1 MNKIEA
7 KKILND
13 SLGSYIDKG
22 SELLFTCPSCNHHK
36 RKFSVNLDKNVFKC
50 WICDYYGRNLR
61 RIVRRFGSFTQL
73 QRWDAITDRTDITKF
88 SELFLEEDCGEG
100 EEKLELPP
108 EFVSLANKDLP
119 LSAKRPLRYL
129 QERGITKQDIL
140 RWKIGFCY
148 DGEYGGRIVIPS
160 FGMSGH
166 PNYFIARS
174 YVQHRMKYKNPY
186 SSKNIIFNE
195 LFTNWNN
202 DLTIVEG
209 VFDAII
215 AGNSVPILGSTLSE
229 KHKLFEK
236 IVENDTPV
244 YVALDPDAESKALK
258 LIQKLIQ
265 YDVEVYKVKIEPYND
280 VAEMSKEE
288 YQKRKSEAILMN
300 SNSYLDYSISSI

>member
-1 MNKIEA
+1 MIKQKI
-7 KKILND
+7 KILYNIFGD
-13 SLGSYIDKG
+13 YHKSRD
-22 SELLFTCPSCNHHK
+22 EFLFHCPKCNHHK
-36 RKFSVNLDKNVFKC
+36 KKLSINLDKDKYKC
-50 WICDYYGRNLR
+50 WVCDYRCNTISRL
-61 RIVRRFGSFTQL
+61 VRRWGSFSQ
-73 QRWDAITDRTDITKF
+73 QQNW
-88 SELFLEEDCGEG
+88 SELTSDFNPTAFENLFSDIEEV
-100 EEKLELPP
+100 EEKQTIELPT
-108 EFVSLANKDLP
+108 EFNTLATNNGSLTSLPAKKYLRTRGVNK
-119 LSAKRPLRYL
+119 
-129 QERGITKQDIL
+129 EDIL
-140 RWKIGFCY
+140 KWKIGFCSH
-148 DGEYGGRIVIPS
+148 GEFKDRIIIPS
-160 FGMSGH
+160 FDEDGDV
-166 PNYFIARS
+166 NFFIARS
-174 YVQHRMKYKNPY
+174 YSGDWKKYKNPRV
-186 SSKNIIFNE
+186 SKNIIFNE
-195 LFTNWNN
+195 LYVDWTS

>member
-1 MNKIEA
+1 MIK
-7 KKILND
+7 KKIKILYNIFGD
-13 SLGSYIDKG
+13 YHKSRD
-22 SELLFTCPSCNHHK
+22 EFLFHCPKCNHHK
-36 RKFSVNLDKNVFKC
+36 KKLSINLDKDKYKC
-50 WICDYYGRNLR
+50 WVCDYRGNTISRL
-61 RIVRRFGSFTQL
+61 VRRWGSFSQ
-73 QRWDAITDRTDITKF
+73 QQNW
-88 SELFLEEDCGEG
+88 SELTSDFNPTAFENLFSDIEEV
-100 EEKLELPP
+100 EEKQTIELPT
-108 EFVSLANKDLP
+108 EFNTLATNNGSLTSLPAKKYLRTRGVNK
-119 LSAKRPLRYL
+119 
-129 QERGITKQDIL
+129 EDIL
-140 RWKIGFCY
+140 KWKIGFCSH
-148 DGEYGGRIVIPS
+148 GEFKDRIIIPS
-160 FGMSGH
+160 FDEDGDV
-166 PNYFIARS
+166 NFFIARS
-174 YVQHRMKYKNPY
+174 YSGDWKKYKNPRV
-186 SSKNIIFNE
+186 SKNIIFNE
-195 LFTNWNN
+195 LYVDWTS

>member
-1 MNKIEA
+1 MIK
-7 KKILND
+7 KKIKILYNIFGD
-13 SLGSYIDKG
+13 YHKSRD
-22 SELLFTCPSCNHHK
+22 EFLFHCPKCNHHK
-36 RKFSVNLDKNVFKC
+36 KKLSINLDKDKYKC
-50 WICDYYGRNLR
+50 WVCDYRGNTISRL
-61 RIVRRFGSFTQL
+61 VRRWGSFSQ
-73 QRWDAITDRTDITKF
+73 QQNW
-88 SELFLEEDCGEG
+88 SELTSDFNPTAFENLFSDIEEV
-100 EEKLELPP
+100 EEKQTIELPT
-108 EFVSLANKDLP
+108 EFNTLATNNGSLTSLPAKKYLKTRGVNK
-119 LSAKRPLRYL
+119 
-129 QERGITKQDIL
+129 EDIL
-140 RWKIGFCY
+140 KWKIGFCSH
-148 DGEYGGRIVIPS
+148 GEFKDRIIIPS
-160 FGMSGH
+160 FDADGDL
-166 PNYFIARS
+166 NFFIARS
-174 YVQHRMKYKNPY
+174 YSGDWKKYKNPRV
-186 SSKNIIFNE
+186 SKNIIFNE
-195 LFTNWNN
+195 LYVDWTS

>member
-1 MNKIEA
+1 MIK
-7 KKILND
+7 KKIKILYNIFGD
-13 SLGSYIDKG
+13 YHKSRD
-22 SELLFTCPSCNHHK
+22 EFLFHCPKCNHHK
-36 RKFSVNLDKNVFKC
+36 KKLSINLDKDKYKC
-50 WICDYYGRNLR
+50 WVCDYRGNTISRL
-61 RIVRRFGSFTQL
+61 VRRWGSFSQ
-73 QRWDAITDRTDITKF
+73 QQNW
-88 SELFLEEDCGEG
+88 SELTSDFNPTAFENLFSDIEEV
-100 EEKLELPP
+100 EEKQTI
-108 EFVSLANKDLP
+108 DLP
-119 LSAKRPLRYL
+119 SEFNTLATNNGSLTSLPAKKYLRT
-129 QERGITKQDIL
+129 RGVNKEDIL
-140 RWKIGFCY
+140 KWKIGFCSH
-148 DGEYGGRIVIPS
+148 GEFKDRIIIPS
-160 FGMSGH
+160 FDADGDL
-166 PNYFIARS
+166 NFFIARS
-174 YVQHRMKYKNPY
+174 YSGDWKKYKNPRV
-186 SSKNIIFNE
+186 SKNIIFNE
-195 LFTNWNN
+195 LYVDWTS

>member
-1 MNKIEA
+1 MIK
-7 KKILND
+7 KKIKILYNIFGD
-13 SLGSYIDKG
+13 YHKSRD
-22 SELLFTCPSCNHHK
+22 EFLFHCPKCNHHK
-36 RKFSVNLDKNVFKC
+36 KKLSINLDKDKYKC
-50 WICDYYGRNLR
+50 WVCDYRGNTISRL
-61 RIVRRFGSFTQL
+61 VRRWGSFSQ
-73 QRWDAITDRTDITKF
+73 QQNW
-88 SELFLEEDCGEG
+88 SELTSDFNPTAFENLFSDIEEV
-100 EEKLELPP
+100 EEKQTIELPT
-108 EFVSLANKDLP
+108 EFNTLATNNGSLTSLPAKKYLRTRGVNK
-119 LSAKRPLRYL
+119 
-129 QERGITKQDIL
+129 EDIL
-140 RWKIGFCY
+140 KWKIGFCSH
-148 DGEYGGRIVIPS
+148 GEFKDRIIIPS
-160 FGMSGH
+160 FDEDGDV
-166 PNYFIARS
+166 NFFIARS
-174 YVQHRMKYKNPY
+174 YSGDWKKYKNPKV
-186 SSKNIIFNE
+186 SKNIIFNE
-195 LFTNWNN
+195 LYVDWTS

>member
-1 MNKIEA
+1 MIK
-7 KKILND
+7 KKIKILYNIFGD
-13 SLGSYIDKG
+13 YHKSRD
-22 SELLFTCPSCNHHK
+22 EFLFHCPKCNHHK
-36 RKFSVNLDKNVFKC
+36 KKLSINLDKDKYKC
-50 WICDYYGRNLR
+50 WVCDYRGNTISRL
-61 RIVRRFGSFTQL
+61 VRRWGSFSQ
-73 QRWDAITDRTDITKF
+73 QQNW
-88 SELFLEEDCGEG
+88 SELTSDFNSTAFENLFSDIEEV
-100 EEKLELPP
+100 EEKQTIELPT
-108 EFVSLANKDLP
+108 EFNTLATNNGSLTSLPAKKYLRTRGVNK
-119 LSAKRPLRYL
+119 
-129 QERGITKQDIL
+129 EDIL
-140 RWKIGFCY
+140 KWKIGFCSH
-148 DGEYGGRIVIPS
+148 GEFKDRIIIPS
-160 FGMSGH
+160 FDADGDV
-166 PNYFIARS
+166 NFFIARS
-174 YVQHRMKYKNPY
+174 YSGDWKKYKNPRV
-186 SSKNIIFNE
+186 SKNIIFNE
-195 LFTNWNN
+195 LYVDWTS

>member
-1 MNKIEA
+1 MIK
-7 KKILND
+7 KKIKILYNIFGD
-13 SLGSYIDKG
+13 YHKSRD
-22 SELLFTCPSCNHHK
+22 ELLFHCPKCNHHK
-36 RKFSVNLDKNVFKC
+36 KKLSINLDKDKYKC
-50 WICDYYGRNLR
+50 WVCDYRGNTISRL
-61 RIVRRFGSFTQL
+61 VRRWGSFSQ
-73 QRWDAITDRTDITKF
+73 QQNW
-88 SELFLEEDCGEG
+88 SELTSDFNPTAFENLFSDIEEV
-100 EEKLELPP
+100 EEKQTIELPT
-108 EFVSLANKDLP
+108 EFNTLATNNGSLTSLPAKKYLRTRGVNK
-119 LSAKRPLRYL
+119 
-129 QERGITKQDIL
+129 EDIL
-140 RWKIGFCY
+140 KWKIGFCSH
-148 DGEYGGRIVIPS
+148 GEFKDRIIIPS
-160 FGMSGH
+160 FDADGDV
-166 PNYFIARS
+166 NFFIARS
-174 YVQHRMKYKNPY
+174 YSGDWKKYKNPRV
-186 SSKNIIFNE
+186 SKNIIFNE
-195 LFTNWNN
+195 LYVDWTS

>member
-1 MNKIEA
+1 MIK
-7 KKILND
+7 KKIKILYNIFGD
-13 SLGSYIDKG
+13 YHKSRD
-22 SELLFTCPSCNHHK
+22 EFLFHCPKCNHHK
-36 RKFSVNLDKNVFKC
+36 KKLSINLDKDKYKC
-50 WICDYYGRNLR
+50 WVCDYRGNTISRL
-61 RIVRRFGSFTQL
+61 VRRWGSFSQ
-73 QRWDAITDRTDITKF
+73 QQNW
-88 SELFLEEDCGEG
+88 SELTSDFNPTAFENLFSDIEEV
-100 EEKLELPP
+100 EEKQTIELPT
-108 EFVSLANKDLP
+108 EFNTLATNNGSLTSLPAKKYLRTRGVNK
-119 LSAKRPLRYL
+119 
-129 QERGITKQDIL
+129 EDIL
-140 RWKIGFCY
+140 KWKIGFCSH
-148 DGEYGGRIVIPS
+148 GEFKDRIIIPS
-160 FGMSGH
+160 FDADGDL
-166 PNYFIARS
+166 NFFIARS
-174 YVQHRMKYKNPY
+174 YSGDWKKYKNPRV
-186 SSKNIIFNE
+186 SKNIIFNE
-195 LFTNWNN
+195 LYVDWTS

>member
-1 MNKIEA
+1 MIK
-7 KKILND
+7 KKIKILYNIFGD
-13 SLGSYIDKG
+13 YHKSRD
-22 SELLFTCPSCNHHK
+22 EFLFHCPKCNHHK
-36 RKFSVNLDKNVFKC
+36 KKLSINLDKDKYKC
-50 WICDYYGRNLR
+50 WVCDYRGNTISRL
-61 RIVRRFGSFTQL
+61 VRRWGSFSQ
-73 QRWDAITDRTDITKF
+73 QQNW
-88 SELFLEEDCGEG
+88 SELTSDFNPTAFENLFSDIEEI
-100 EEKLELPP
+100 EEKQTIELPT
-108 EFVSLANKDLP
+108 EFNTLATNNGSLTSLPAKKYLRTRGVNK
-119 LSAKRPLRYL
+119 
-129 QERGITKQDIL
+129 EDIL
-140 RWKIGFCY
+140 KWKIGFCSH
-148 DGEYGGRIVIPS
+148 GEFKDRIIIPS
-160 FGMSGH
+160 FDADGDV
-166 PNYFIARS
+166 NFFIARS
-174 YVQHRMKYKNPY
+174 YSGDWKKYKNPRV
-186 SSKNIIFNE
+186 SKNIIFNE
-195 LFTNWNN
+195 LYVDWTS